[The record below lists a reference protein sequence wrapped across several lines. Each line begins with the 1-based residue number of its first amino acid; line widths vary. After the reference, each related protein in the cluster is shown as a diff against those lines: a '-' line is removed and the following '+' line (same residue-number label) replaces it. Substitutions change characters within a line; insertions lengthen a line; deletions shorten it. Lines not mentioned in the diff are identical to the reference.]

1 MFQFGRE
8 MDMATEFPFAPLTSK
23 VLKTMERPTDL
34 STMDPNDQERFRRL
48 TRILGDLNR
57 RLFEVEE
64 ILSDLGHNSL
74 FASFRDR
81 YVTLVL
87 LVEEVRNGAMSILRH
102 YGL

>member
-1 MFQFGRE
+1 

-23 VLKTMERPTDL
+23 VLKTMEWPTDL

-48 TRILGDLNR
+48 TRILDDLNI